1 MTGILDLEVRYPG
14 GRVDVRELHAASG
27 LPERELLEVTR
38 NPGFPALGAGETAWE
53 TARDAAATL
62 LARTGI
68 DPGQI
73 GQVLWTGSEQY
84 DHPFW
89 SPAAKV
95 AAGLGIDRAHCFEV
109 GNFCNGAA
117 AALRVAADR
126 LDAAGSGH
134 TLVLIADRLTRLVDY
149 TDPEA
154 VDLFNFGDAAAAVL
168 LTAGPAAYTLRHSA
182 FRTDPSWVDY
192 YRGEHR
198 DGRVVIRRE
207 PHRRG
212 LAAAYLENFTALVG
226 ETLKALDIELA
237 DVAYLLINHGDHGMH
252 ERLLGVL
259 GLPPERTV
267 RNYDRLGHM
276 GGADT
281 LIALDQL
288 RAERRLRRGDLLLLA
303 TSAMGFSWGITALE
317 CQ

>member
-1 MTGILDLEVRYPG
+1 VTGILDLEVRYPG

-27 LPERELLEVTR
+27 LPEEDLLAVMR
-38 NPGFPALGAGETAWE
+38 NPGFAALGAGETAWE
-53 TARDAAATL
+53 TARDAAAAL
-62 LARTGI
+62 LERTGVR
-68 DPGQI
+68 PEQI
-73 GQVLWTGSEQY
+73 GQVLWAGSEQY

-95 AAGLGIDRAHCFEV
+95 AAELGIGRAHCFEV
-109 GNFCNGAA
+109 ANFCNGGAV
-117 AALRVAADR
+117 ALRVAADR
-126 LDAAGSGH
+126 LDAVGAGH
-134 TLVLIADRLTRLVDY
+134 TLVLVADRLTRLVDY

-168 LTAGPAAYTLRHSA
+168 LTAGPGAYTLRHSA
-182 FRTDPSWVDY
+182 FRTDPSWADY
-192 YRGEHR
+192 YRGEQR

-212 LAAAYLENFTALVG
+212 LAAAYVENFTALVG
-226 ETLKALDIELA
+226 ETLKALDAEID
-237 DVAYLLINHGDHGMH
+237 DVACLLVNHGDHEMH
-252 ERLLGVL
+252 ERLLGEL
-259 GLPPERTV
+259 GLDPHRTV

-281 LIALDQL
+281 LIALDRL
-288 RAERRLRRGDLLLLA
+288 RTERRLRRGDLVLLA